1 MIKDEQII
9 KVIAEATG
17 NRYNPKNGP
26 VTNTLGWRQY
36 SNAGLIAAKLNR
48 EFGLSLTSMEILN
61 CQNIAAV
68 LMLVANAEKSKNNS
82 LHQIDRESI
91 IKTISEA
98 SGNYYDPD
106 NTEFANTHGWEQPA
120 YARRI
125 AERLNSDYGLS
136 LTANDINRYQR
147 LGDLVKFVQTYGGK
161 SGFTTSKNE
170 MLNIVITGKSGA
182 GKSSFLNYLIGKEHF
197 KVGEGSPVTQAYFED
212 YVYQAPDTGVKY
224 HLYDTKGIEPTTTK
238 ECRNVILNE
247 IEKRDK
253 LSLFEWIHTVYY
265 CFDASAKRIQPF
277 EINFINELK
286 KHASMVILLTKK
298 DLVTTD
304 ALNSLISQIE
314 SEVDTKVQVIP
325 VCSVEQRTRKGIS
338 HREGKENVLRASFLG
353 LWEKLAN
360 SYPHTLTEPLTRETP
375 INLLS
380 KDIKEVRENGIISNI
395 WPLRKLQEIEK
406 GRFSIKYLS
415 NYPLYEALGGEL
427 CTVPLM
433 DATNNY
439 IQFLFSQIES
449 LNIDY
454 IWRRNDEIHQDIF
467 NFYQKVNKEKPKVL
481 YSNIAKDAMKSIAK
495 YEIQGK
501 YDKLVNLTA
510 KIRRLYK
517 DVHDTF
523 IFDGDERIA
532 VHNCFSEYRDLVM
545 KIGIELNLLI
555 NNYLSSY
562 HAELIQYGQYCIK
575 KETEKEEQKIIESEG
590 ELSSKEKIYYQVV
603 IACLEDRKI
612 EDSERFMLE
621 KLFEVLEISPTKAGL
636 IEDFARKKIS
646 SQWKNIRRNDPCPC
660 GSGLKYKNCH
670 GKN

>member
-17 NRYNPKNGP
+17 NRYDPKKGSA
-26 VTNTLGWRQY
+26 TNTLGWRQY
-36 SNAGLIAAKLNR
+36 SNAGKIAAKLNK

-61 CQNIAAV
+61 CSNIAAV
-68 LMLVANAEKSKNNS
+68 LILVKNAVKNKNYS
-82 LHQIDRESI
+82 PQQIDRESI

-106 NTEFANTHGWEQPA
+106 NTEFANTNGWEKPA

-125 AERLNSDYGLS
+125 AERLNSDYSLS

-265 CFDASAKRIQPF
+265 CFDASSKRIQPF

-304 ALNSLISQIE
+304 DLNSLISQIE
-314 SEVDTKVQVIP
+314 KEVDTKVQVIP

-338 HREGKENVLRASFLG
+338 HREGKEDVLRASFLG

-360 SYPHTLTEPLTRETP
+360 SYPHTLTEPLTKEIP
-375 INLLS
+375 IKLLS
-380 KDIKEVRENGIISNI
+380 KKDINEGS
-395 WPLRKLQEIEK
+395 
-406 GRFSIKYLS
+406 FSIKYLS
-415 NYPLYEALGGEL
+415 NYPLYDEL
-427 CTVPLM
+427 RWENIIVPLM

-517 DVHDTF
+517 DVHDTV

-575 KETEKEEQKIIESEG
+575 KEAEKEEHKIIGFEG
-590 ELSSKEKIYYQVV
+590 ELSSKEKTYYQVV

-636 IEDFARKKIS
+636 IEDFARKKTS
-646 SQWKNIRRNDPCPC
+646 KSWKNIGRNDPCPC
-660 GSGLKYKNCH
+660 GSGLKYKKCH
-670 GKN
+670 GKNR

>member
-1 MIKDEQII
+1 
-9 KVIAEATG
+9 
-17 NRYNPKNGP
+17 
-26 VTNTLGWRQY
+26 
-36 SNAGLIAAKLNR
+36 
-48 EFGLSLTSMEILN
+48 
-61 CQNIAAV
+61 
-68 LMLVANAEKSKNNS
+68 
-82 LHQIDRESI
+82 
-91 IKTISEA
+91 
-98 SGNYYDPD
+98 
-106 NTEFANTHGWEQPA
+106 
-120 YARRI
+120 
-125 AERLNSDYGLS
+125 
-136 LTANDINRYQR
+136 
-147 LGDLVKFVQTYGGK
+147 
-161 SGFTTSKNE
+161 
-170 MLNIVITGKSGA
+170 
-182 GKSSFLNYLIGKEHF
+182 
-197 KVGEGSPVTQAYFED
+197 
-212 YVYQAPDTGVKY
+212 
-224 HLYDTKGIEPTTTK
+224 
-238 ECRNVILNE
+238 
-247 IEKRDK
+247 
-253 LSLFEWIHTVYY
+253 
-265 CFDASAKRIQPF
+265 
-277 EINFINELK
+277 
-286 KHASMVILLTKK
+286 
-298 DLVTTD
+298 
-304 ALNSLISQIE
+304 
-314 SEVDTKVQVIP
+314 
-325 VCSVEQRTRKGIS
+325 
-338 HREGKENVLRASFLG
+338 
-353 LWEKLAN
+353 
-360 SYPHTLTEPLTRETP
+360 LTEPLTKEIP
-375 INLLS
+375 IKLLS
-380 KDIKEVRENGIISNI
+380 KDIKEVRGIGNI
-395 WPLRKLQEIEK
+395 IFSLFPNLQEIEK
-406 GRFSIKYLS
+406 GSFSIKFLS
-415 NYPLYEALGGEL
+415 NYPLYEALGGE
-427 CTVPLM
+427 TYIVALM

-481 YSNIAKDAMKSIAK
+481 YSNIAKDAMRSIAK

-575 KETEKEEQKIIESEG
+575 KEAEKEEQKIIESEG

-646 SQWKNIRRNDPCPC
+646 SQWKNIGRNDPCPC

>member
-68 LMLVANAEKSKNNS
+68 LMLVANAAQNKNNS

-106 NTEFANTHGWEQPA
+106 NTEFANTHGWEKPA

-161 SGFTTSKNE
+161 SRFTTSKNE

-182 GKSSFLNYLIGKEHF
+182 GKSSFLNYLIGKDYF

-212 YVYQAPDTGVKY
+212 YIYQAPDTGVKY

-253 LSLFEWIHTVYY
+253 LGLFEWIHTVYY

-338 HREGKENVLRASFLG
+338 HREGKEDVLRASFLG

-360 SYPHTLTEPLTRETP
+360 SYPHTLTEPLTKEIP
-375 INLLS
+375 IKLLS
-380 KDIKEVRENGIISNI
+380 KDIKEVRGIGNI
-395 WPLRKLQEIEK
+395 IFSLFPNLQEIEK
-406 GRFSIKYLS
+406 GSFSIKFLS
-415 NYPLYEALGGEL
+415 NYPLYEALGGE
-427 CTVPLM
+427 TYIVALM

-454 IWRRNDEIHQDIF
+454 IWRRNDEIHQGIF

-481 YSNIAKDAMKSIAK
+481 YSNIAKDAMKSIAN
-495 YEIQGK
+495 YSIEGK
-501 YDKLVNLTA
+501 YDKLVSLTA

-517 DVHDTF
+517 EVYGTWF
-523 IFDGDERIA
+523 FDADEKAA
-532 VHNCFSEYRDLVM
+532 VYNCYSEYRNIVTG
-545 KIGIELNLLI
+545 IGNELNLLI

-575 KETEKEEQKIIESEG
+575 KEAEKEEHNIIEFEG
-590 ELSSKEKIYYQVV
+590 ELSSKEKIYYRVV
-603 IACLEDRKI
+603 MACLEDRKI
-612 EDSERFMLE
+612 EESERFMLE

>member
-68 LMLVANAEKSKNNS
+68 LMLVANAAQNKNNS

-106 NTEFANTHGWEQPA
+106 NTEFANTHGWEKPA

-161 SGFTTSKNE
+161 SRFTTSKNE

-182 GKSSFLNYLIGKEHF
+182 GKSSFLNYLIGKDYF

-212 YVYQAPDTGVKY
+212 YIYQAPDTGVKY

-238 ECRNVILNE
+238 ECRNIILNE

-304 ALNSLISQIE
+304 DLNSLISQIE
-314 SEVDTKVQVIP
+314 KEVDTKVQVIP
-325 VCSVEQRTRKGIS
+325 VCSVEQITRKGIS
-338 HREGKENVLRASFLG
+338 HREGKEDVLRASFLG

-360 SYPHTLTEPLTRETP
+360 SYPHTLTEPLTKEIP
-375 INLLS
+375 IKLLS
-380 KDIKEVRENGIISNI
+380 KDIKEVRGIGNI
-395 WPLRKLQEIEK
+395 IFSLFPNLQEIEK
-406 GRFSIKYLS
+406 GSFSIKFLS
-415 NYPLYEALGGEL
+415 NYPLYEALGGE
-427 CTVPLM
+427 TYIVALM

-454 IWRRNDEIHQDIF
+454 IWRRNDEIHQGIF

-481 YSNIAKDAMKSIAK
+481 YSNIAKDAMKSIAN
-495 YEIQGK
+495 YSIEGK
-501 YDKLVNLTA
+501 YDKLVSLTA

-517 DVHDTF
+517 EVYGTWF
-523 IFDGDERIA
+523 FDADEKAA
-532 VHNCFSEYRDLVM
+532 VYNCYSEYRNIVTG
-545 KIGIELNLLI
+545 IGNELNLLI

-575 KETEKEEQKIIESEG
+575 KEAEKEEHNIIEFEG

-603 IACLEDRKI
+603 MACLEDRKI

>member
-17 NRYNPKNGP
+17 NRYDPKNGP
-26 VTNTLGWRQY
+26 ATNTLGWRQY
-36 SNAGLIAAKLNR
+36 SNAGNIAAKLNR

-61 CQNIAAV
+61 CSNIAAV
-68 LMLVANAEKSKNNS
+68 LILVKNAVKNINYS
-82 LHQIDRESI
+82 PQQIDRESI

-106 NTEFANTHGWEQPA
+106 NTEFANTHGWEKPA

-238 ECRNVILNE
+238 ECRNIILNE

-304 ALNSLISQIE
+304 DLNSLISQIE

-360 SYPHTLTEPLTRETP
+360 SYPHTLTEPLTKE
-375 INLLS
+375 IQIKLLS
-380 KDIKEVRENGIISNI
+380 KDIKEVGGIGNI
-395 WPLRKLQEIEK
+395 IFSLFPNLQEIEK
-406 GRFSIKYLS
+406 GSFSIKFLS
-415 NYPLYEALGGEL
+415 NYPLYEALGEE
-427 CTVPLM
+427 TYIVALM

-517 DVHDTF
+517 DVHDTV

-575 KETEKEEQKIIESEG
+575 KEAEKEEHNIIEFEG

-603 IACLEDRKI
+603 MDCLEDRKI

-646 SQWKNIRRNDPCPC
+646 KQWKNIGRNDPCPC
-660 GSGLKYKNCH
+660 GSGLKYKKCH

>member
-1 MIKDEQII
+1 MIKDEQIL

-17 NRYNPKNGP
+17 NRYDPKKGP
-26 VTNTLGWRQY
+26 ATNTLGWRQY
-36 SNAGLIAAKLNR
+36 SNAGNIAAKLNR

-61 CQNIAAV
+61 CSNIAAV
-68 LMLVANAEKSKNNS
+68 LILVKNAVKNKNNS
-82 LHQIDRESI
+82 FQQIDRESI

-106 NTEFANTHGWEQPA
+106 NTELSNTHGWELPA
-120 YARRI
+120 FAQKIAKRI
-125 AERLNSDYGLS
+125 NSEFGLS
-136 LTANDINRYQR
+136 ITANDINRYQR
-147 LGDLVKFVQTYGGK
+147 LDDLIKFVQTYGSK
-161 SGFTTSKNE
+161 SFSTTSKDE
-170 MLNIVITGKSGA
+170 MLNIVITGRSGA
-182 GKSSFLNYLIGKEHF
+182 GKSSFLNYLIGKDHF

-265 CFDASAKRIQPF
+265 CFDASSKRIQPF

-286 KHASMVILLTKK
+286 KHAS
-298 DLVTTD
+298 
-304 ALNSLISQIE
+304 
-314 SEVDTKVQVIP
+314 VIP

-338 HREGKENVLRASFLG
+338 HREGKEDVLRASFLG

-415 NYPLYEALGGEL
+415 NYPLYEVLGGEL

-517 DVHDTF
+517 DVHDTV

-575 KETEKEEQKIIESEG
+575 KEAEKEEQKIIESEG
-590 ELSSKEKIYYQVV
+590 ELNSKEKIYYQVV

-646 SQWKNIRRNDPCPC
+646 KQWKNIGRNDPCPC

>member
-9 KVIAEATG
+9 KVIAEAMG
-17 NRYNPKNGP
+17 NRYNPKNDP

-68 LMLVANAEKSKNNS
+68 LMLVANAAQNKNNS

-106 NTEFANTHGWEQPA
+106 NTEFANAHGWEKPA
-120 YARRI
+120 NARRI
-125 AERLNSDYGLS
+125 AERLNSAYGLS

-247 IEKRDK
+247 IQKRDK

-304 ALNSLISQIE
+304 DLNSLISQIE
-314 SEVDTKVQVIP
+314 KEVDTKVQVIP

-338 HREGKENVLRASFLG
+338 HREGKEDVLRASFLG

-360 SYPHTLTEPLTRETP
+360 SYPHTLTEPLTKEIP
-375 INLLS
+375 IKLLS
-380 KDIKEVRENGIISNI
+380 KKDINEGS
-395 WPLRKLQEIEK
+395 
-406 GRFSIKYLS
+406 FSIKYLS
-415 NYPLYEALGGEL
+415 NYPLYDEL
-427 CTVPLM
+427 RWENIIVPLM

-439 IQFLFSQIES
+439 IQFLFRQIES

-454 IWRRNDEIHQDIF
+454 IWRRNDEIHQGIF

-517 DVHDTF
+517 DVHGTVF
-523 IFDGDERIA
+523 FDGDERIA
-532 VHNCFSEYRDLVM
+532 VHNCFSEYRDFVM

-575 KETEKEEQKIIESEG
+575 KEAEKEEHKIIEFKG

-603 IACLEDRKI
+603 MACLEDRKI
-612 EDSERFMLE
+612 EESERFMLE

-660 GSGLKYKNCH
+660 GSGLKYKKCH

>member
-17 NRYNPKNGP
+17 NRYDPKKGSA
-26 VTNTLGWRQY
+26 TNTLGWRQY
-36 SNAGLIAAKLNR
+36 SNAGKIAAKLNK

-61 CQNIAAV
+61 CSNIAAV
-68 LMLVANAEKSKNNS
+68 LILVKNAVKNKNYS
-82 LHQIDRESI
+82 PQQIDRESI

-106 NTEFANTHGWEQPA
+106 NTEFANTNGWGLPGFAQK
-120 YARRI
+120 I
-125 AERLNSDYGLS
+125 AKRLNSEYGLS
-136 LTANDINRYQR
+136 ITANDINRCQR
-147 LGDLVKFVQTYGGK
+147 LDDLIKFVQTYGSK
-161 SGFTTSKNE
+161 SFSTTSKDE
-170 MLNIVITGKSGA
+170 MLNIVITGRSGA
-182 GKSSFLNYLIGKEHF
+182 GKSSFLNYLIGKDHF

-212 YVYQAPDTGVKY
+212 YVYQEPDTGVKY

-265 CFDASAKRIQPF
+265 CFDASSKRIQPF

-304 ALNSLISQIE
+304 DLNSLISQIE
-314 SEVDTKVQVIP
+314 KEVDTKVQVIP

-338 HREGKENVLRASFLG
+338 HREGKEDVLRASFLG

-360 SYPHTLTEPLTRETP
+360 SYPHTLTEPLTKEIP
-375 INLLS
+375 IKLLS
-380 KDIKEVRENGIISNI
+380 KDTKEVRGIVNI
-395 WPLRKLQEIEK
+395 IFSLFPNLQEIEK
-406 GRFSIKYLS
+406 GSFSIKFLS
-415 NYPLYEALGGEL
+415 NYPLYEALGEE
-427 CTVPLM
+427 TYIVALM

-439 IQFLFSQIES
+439 IQFLFRQIES

-454 IWRRNDEIHQDIF
+454 IWRRNDEIHQGIF

-517 DVHDTF
+517 DVHGTVF
-523 IFDGDERIA
+523 FDGDERIA

-575 KETEKEEQKIIESEG
+575 KEAEKEEHKIIGFEG

>member
-1 MIKDEQII
+1 
-9 KVIAEATG
+9 V
-17 NRYNPKNGP
+17 KNA
-26 VTNTLGWRQY
+26 VKNKNY
-36 SNAGLIAAKLNR
+36 SP
-48 EFGLSLTSMEILN
+48 
-61 CQNIAAV
+61 Q
-68 LMLVANAEKSKNNS
+68 
-82 LHQIDRESI
+82 QIDRESI

-106 NTEFANTHGWEQPA
+106 NTEFANTNGWEKPA

-125 AERLNSDYGLS
+125 AERLNSDYSLS

-238 ECRNVILNE
+238 ECRNIILNE

-304 ALNSLISQIE
+304 DLNSLISQIE

-360 SYPHTLTEPLTRETP
+360 SYPHTLTEPLTKEIP
-375 INLLS
+375 IKLLS
-380 KDIKEVRENGIISNI
+380 KKDISEGS
-395 WPLRKLQEIEK
+395 
-406 GRFSIKYLS
+406 FSIKYLS
-415 NYPLYEALGGEL
+415 NYPLYDEL
-427 CTVPLM
+427 RWETYIVALM

-454 IWRRNDEIHQDIF
+454 IWRRNDEIHQGIF

-517 DVHDTF
+517 DVHGTIF
-523 IFDGDERIA
+523 FDGDERIA

-575 KETEKEEQKIIESEG
+575 KEAEKEEQKIIGSEG

>member
-9 KVIAEATG
+9 KVIAEAMG
-17 NRYNPKNGP
+17 NRYNPKNDP

-68 LMLVANAEKSKNNS
+68 LMLVANAAQNKNNS

-106 NTEFANTHGWEQPA
+106 NTEFANAHGWEKPA
-120 YARRI
+120 NARRI
-125 AERLNSDYGLS
+125 AERLNSAYGLS

-247 IEKRDK
+247 IQKRDK

-277 EINFINELK
+277 EIYFINELK

-304 ALNSLISQIE
+304 DLNSLISQIE
-314 SEVDTKVQVIP
+314 KEVDTKVQVIP

-338 HREGKENVLRASFLG
+338 HREGKEDVLRASFLG

-360 SYPHTLTEPLTRETP
+360 SYPHTLTEPLTKEIP
-375 INLLS
+375 IKLLS
-380 KDIKEVRENGIISNI
+380 KKDINEGS
-395 WPLRKLQEIEK
+395 
-406 GRFSIKYLS
+406 FSIKYLS
-415 NYPLYEALGGEL
+415 NYPLYDEL
-427 CTVPLM
+427 RWENIIVPLM

-439 IQFLFSQIES
+439 IQFLFRQIES

-454 IWRRNDEIHQDIF
+454 IWRRNDEIHQGIF

-517 DVHDTF
+517 DVHGTVF
-523 IFDGDERIA
+523 FDGDERIA
-532 VHNCFSEYRDLVM
+532 VHNCFSEYRDFVM

-575 KETEKEEQKIIESEG
+575 KEAEKEEHKIIEFEG
-590 ELSSKEKIYYQVV
+590 ELSSKEKTYYQVV

-612 EDSERFMLE
+612 EESERFMLE

-636 IEDFARKKIS
+636 IEDFAMKKIS
-646 SQWKNIRRNDPCPC
+646 KQWKNIRRNDPCPC
-660 GSGLKYKNCH
+660 GSGLKYKKCH